1 MHRGLQDP
9 QIMRTKEKAESEF
22 KALVA
27 SKPEWKSAY
36 GNAWNEIAEAESK
49 AATRATQQYFRGT
62 NSDLANT
69 TATVV
74 DYVTEIRNPDGE
86 RLPGF
91 HDSQSESLRFSLL
104 SPAPV
109 YPAMEIARM
118 AGALQLD
125 LQELGAD
132 DPFVKIALDGKT
144 PEAAATQWLSGTKLA
159 DPAVQKKLI
168 EGGETAVAASDD
180 SMIVLERR
188 LDPLRREAIKWQQDN
203 VQSVEQRAG
212 EQPGKA
218 RFGPMATAPIPTRP
232 LPCAFRTARFPA
244 IR

>member
-69 TATVV
+69 AATVV

-203 VQSVEQRAG
+203 VQSV
-212 EQPGKA
+212 
-218 RFGPMATAPIPTRP
+218 
-232 LPCAFRTARFPA
+232 
-244 IR
+244 